1 MSRYIWDDKNK
12 YWTTDNLYWRS
23 INDPPVYEHSVLVTV
38 RRYHENTYLDQVVA
52 CVVVYSWEGDP
63 EYYVNNQKLTED
75 NGFKVL
81 AWMPLPE
88 PYKEGNDD

>member
-23 INDPPVYEHSVLVTV
+23 VDDPPISEHSVLVTV
-38 RRYHENTYLDQVVA
+38 RRYHENTYLDQIVV

-63 EYYVNNQKLTED
+63 VYYVNNQKLTEED
-75 NGFKVL
+75 GFKVL

-88 PYKEGNDD
+88 PYREGE